1 MRKNVFMSRVVV
13 AALSISMVMGVAGCG
28 NSDKASNSAKKY
40 VTLGEYKNLDVDL
53 TVSTITDEAVEEEIQ
68 STLEQNA
75 ENQEVTDRTT
85 VQEGD
90 IVNINMTA
98 TVDGEDFDDAN
109 LEDSDYTLGDNEY
122 GEDFDK
128 AFIGKNKGDTFDLT
142 VTLPSD
148 YSDDTYAGKE
158 AAFNITINKIEK
170 SVVPE
175 LNDEFV
181 QSVSDDCKT
190 VDEYRK
196 YVKEDLQKT
205 ADDDNESSAK
215 EDLMALAVENAT
227 IKGSS
232 DDIYNLYYNQL
243 VNDYTSYAQQWGMT
257 FDNFISQF
265 MGMDEESFKDFVLDQ
280 VYDIQVAMAI
290 ADKEKLTVSDK
301 EYKTLLKQYA
311 EDYGWNST
319 DELEKAYSKEYLK
332 NNMTRDKVLDF
343 LFKNA
348 NVNEVA
354 EEDETT
360 DDTLYDEE
368 TESESETETESET
381 VAE

>member
-128 AFIGKNKGDTFDLT
+128 AFIDKNKGDTFDLT

-232 DDIYNLYYNQL
+232 DDTYNLYYNQL

-311 EDYGWNST
+311 EDYGWDST

-343 LFKNA
+343 LFENA
-348 NVNEVA
+348 NVNKVA

-381 VAE
+381 EAE

>member
-1 MRKNVFMSRVVV
+1 MSRVVV

-53 TVSTITDEAVEEEIQ
+53 TVSTITDKAVEEEIQ

-85 VQEGD
+85 IQEGD

-148 YSDDTYAGKE
+148 YSNDTYAGKE

-232 DDIYNLYYNQL
+232 DDTYNLYYNQL

-311 EDYGWNST
+311 EDYGWDST

-343 LFKNA
+343 LFENA
-348 NVNEVA
+348 NVNKVA

-381 VAE
+381 AAE

>member
-1 MRKNVFMSRVVV
+1 MSRVVV

-175 LNDEFV
+175 LNDDFV

>member
-53 TVSTITDEAVEEEIQ
+53 TVSTITDKAVEEEIQ

-232 DDIYNLYYNQL
+232 DDTYNLYYNQL

-311 EDYGWNST
+311 EDYGWDST

-343 LFKNA
+343 LFENA
-348 NVNEVA
+348 NVNKVA

-381 VAE
+381 AAE

>member
-232 DDIYNLYYNQL
+232 DDTYNLYYNQL

-311 EDYGWNST
+311 EDYGWDST

-343 LFKNA
+343 LFENA
-348 NVNEVA
+348 NVNKVA

-368 TESESETETESET
+368 TDSESETETESET
-381 VAE
+381 AAE

>member
-311 EDYGWNST
+311 EDYGWDST

-343 LFKNA
+343 LFENA
-348 NVNEVA
+348 NVNKVA

-381 VAE
+381 AAE

>member
-1 MRKNVFMSRVVV
+1 MSRVVV

-232 DDIYNLYYNQL
+232 DDTYNLYYNQL

-311 EDYGWNST
+311 EDYGWDST

-343 LFKNA
+343 LFENA
-348 NVNEVA
+348 NVNKVA

-381 VAE
+381 EAE

>member
-175 LNDEFV
+175 LNDDFV

-280 VYDIQVAMAI
+280 VYDIQVAIAI

>member
-1 MRKNVFMSRVVV
+1 M
-13 AALSISMVMGVAGCG
+13 
-28 NSDKASNSAKKY
+28 
-40 VTLGEYKNLDVDL
+40 
-53 TVSTITDEAVEEEIQ
+53 
-68 STLEQNA
+68 
-75 ENQEVTDRTT
+75 
-85 VQEGD
+85 
-90 IVNINMTA
+90 
-98 TVDGEDFDDAN
+98 
-109 LEDSDYTLGDNEY
+109 
-122 GEDFDK
+122 
-128 AFIGKNKGDTFDLT
+128 
-142 VTLPSD
+142 
-148 YSDDTYAGKE
+148 
-158 AAFNITINKIEK
+158 
-170 SVVPE
+170 PE

-232 DDIYNLYYNQL
+232 DDTYNLYYNQL

-311 EDYGWNST
+311 EDYGWDST

-348 NVNEVA
+348 NVNKVA

>member
-1 MRKNVFMSRVVV
+1 M
-13 AALSISMVMGVAGCG
+13 
-28 NSDKASNSAKKY
+28 
-40 VTLGEYKNLDVDL
+40 
-53 TVSTITDEAVEEEIQ
+53 
-68 STLEQNA
+68 
-75 ENQEVTDRTT
+75 
-85 VQEGD
+85 
-90 IVNINMTA
+90 
-98 TVDGEDFDDAN
+98 
-109 LEDSDYTLGDNEY
+109 
-122 GEDFDK
+122 
-128 AFIGKNKGDTFDLT
+128 
-142 VTLPSD
+142 
-148 YSDDTYAGKE
+148 
-158 AAFNITINKIEK
+158 
-170 SVVPE
+170 PE
-175 LNDEFV
+175 LNDDFV

-301 EYKTLLKQYA
+301 EYKTLLKQYE

>member
-1 MRKNVFMSRVVV
+1 MSRVVV
-13 AALSISMVMGVAGCG
+13 AALSISMVMGVAGCE

-232 DDIYNLYYNQL
+232 DDTYNLYYNQL

-311 EDYGWNST
+311 EDYGWDST

-343 LFKNA
+343 LFENA
-348 NVNEVA
+348 NVNKVA

-381 VAE
+381 AAE

>member
-53 TVSTITDEAVEEEIQ
+53 TVSTITDEAVEEEIK

-232 DDIYNLYYNQL
+232 DDTYNLYYNQL

-311 EDYGWNST
+311 EDYGWDST

-343 LFKNA
+343 LFENA
-348 NVNEVA
+348 NVNKVA

-381 VAE
+381 EAE

>member
-53 TVSTITDEAVEEEIQ
+53 TVSTITDKAVEEEIQ

-109 LEDSDYTLGDNEY
+109 LEDSDYTLGYNEY

-311 EDYGWNST
+311 EDYGWDST

-343 LFKNA
+343 LFENA
-348 NVNEVA
+348 NVNKVA

-381 VAE
+381 AAE

>member
-1 MRKNVFMSRVVV
+1 MSRVVV

-232 DDIYNLYYNQL
+232 DDTYNLYYNQL

-311 EDYGWNST
+311 EDYGWDST

-343 LFKNA
+343 LFENA
-348 NVNEVA
+348 NVNKVA

-381 VAE
+381 AAE

>member
-122 GEDFDK
+122 GKDFDK

-232 DDIYNLYYNQL
+232 DDTYNLYYNQL

-311 EDYGWNST
+311 EDYGWDST

-343 LFKNA
+343 LFENA
-348 NVNEVA
+348 NVNKVA

-381 VAE
+381 AAE

>member
-232 DDIYNLYYNQL
+232 DDTYNLYYNQL

-301 EYKTLLKQYA
+301 EYKALLKQYA
-311 EDYGWNST
+311 EDYGWDST

-343 LFKNA
+343 LFENA
-348 NVNEVA
+348 NVNKVA

-381 VAE
+381 AAE

>member
-53 TVSTITDEAVEEEIQ
+53 TVSTITDEAVEEEIK

-109 LEDSDYTLGDNEY
+109 LEESDYTLGDNEY

-232 DDIYNLYYNQL
+232 DDTYNLYYNQL

-311 EDYGWNST
+311 EDYGWDST

-343 LFKNA
+343 LFENA
-348 NVNEVA
+348 NVNKVA

-381 VAE
+381 AAE

>member
-1 MRKNVFMSRVVV
+1 MGKNVFMSRVVV

-232 DDIYNLYYNQL
+232 DDTYNLYYNQL

-311 EDYGWNST
+311 EDYGWDST

-343 LFKNA
+343 LFENA
-348 NVNEVA
+348 NVNKVA

-368 TESESETETESET
+368 TDSESETETESET
-381 VAE
+381 AAE

>member
-232 DDIYNLYYNQL
+232 DDTYNLYYNQL

-311 EDYGWNST
+311 EDYGWDST

-343 LFKNA
+343 LFENA
-348 NVNEVA
+348 NVNKVA

-368 TESESETETESET
+368 TESESESETESET
-381 VAE
+381 EAE

>member
-53 TVSTITDEAVEEEIQ
+53 TVSTITDKAVEEEIQ

-128 AFIGKNKGDTFDLT
+128 AFIGKNKGDTFDIT

-232 DDIYNLYYNQL
+232 DDTYNLYYNQL

-311 EDYGWNST
+311 EDYGWDST

-343 LFKNA
+343 LFENA
-348 NVNEVA
+348 NVNKVA

-381 VAE
+381 AAE

>member
-53 TVSTITDEAVEEEIQ
+53 TVSTITDKAVEEEIQ

-148 YSDDTYAGKE
+148 YSNDTYAGKE

-311 EDYGWNST
+311 EDYGWDST

-343 LFKNA
+343 LFENA
-348 NVNEVA
+348 NVNKVA

-381 VAE
+381 AAE

>member
-13 AALSISMVMGVAGCG
+13 AALSISMVMGVTGCG

-175 LNDEFV
+175 LNDDFV

>member
-1 MRKNVFMSRVVV
+1 MSRVVV

>member
-158 AAFNITINKIEK
+158 AAFNITINKIKK

-232 DDIYNLYYNQL
+232 DDTYNLYYNQL

-348 NVNEVA
+348 NVNKVA

>member
-98 TVDGEDFDDAN
+98 IVDGEDFDDAN

-232 DDIYNLYYNQL
+232 DDTYNLYYNQL

-311 EDYGWNST
+311 EDYGWDST

-343 LFKNA
+343 LFENA
-348 NVNEVA
+348 NVNKVA

-381 VAE
+381 AAE

>member
-1 MRKNVFMSRVVV
+1 MSRVVV

-53 TVSTITDEAVEEEIQ
+53 TVSTITDEAVEEEIK

-232 DDIYNLYYNQL
+232 DDTYNLYYNQL

-311 EDYGWNST
+311 EDYGWDST

-343 LFKNA
+343 LFENA
-348 NVNEVA
+348 NVNKVA

-381 VAE
+381 AAE

>member
-148 YSDDTYAGKE
+148 YSDDAYAGKE

-196 YVKEDLQKT
+196 YVKDDLQKT

-232 DDIYNLYYNQL
+232 DDTYNLYYNQL
-243 VNDYTSYAQQWGMT
+243 VNDYTSYAEQWGMT

-265 MGMDEESFKDFVLDQ
+265 MGMDEDSFKDFVLDQ

-290 ADKEKLTVSDK
+290 ADKENLTVSDK

-311 EDYGWNST
+311 EDYGWDST

-343 LFKNA
+343 LFENA

-368 TESESETETESET
+368 TESESETEAESET
-381 VAE
+381 TAE

>member
-1 MRKNVFMSRVVV
+1 MSRVVV

-98 TVDGEDFDDAN
+98 IVDGEDFDDAN

-232 DDIYNLYYNQL
+232 DDTYNLYYNQL

-311 EDYGWNST
+311 EDYGWDST

-343 LFKNA
+343 LFENA
-348 NVNEVA
+348 NVNKVA

-381 VAE
+381 AAE

>member
-232 DDIYNLYYNQL
+232 DDTYNLYYNQL

-311 EDYGWNST
+311 EDYGWDST

-348 NVNEVA
+348 NVNKVA

>member
-181 QSVSDDCKT
+181 QNVSDDCKT

-232 DDIYNLYYNQL
+232 DDTYNLYYNQL

-311 EDYGWNST
+311 EDYGWDST

-343 LFKNA
+343 LFENA
-348 NVNEVA
+348 NVNKVA

-368 TESESETETESET
+368 TDSESETETESET
-381 VAE
+381 AAE

>member
-53 TVSTITDEAVEEEIQ
+53 TVSTITDKAVEEEIQ

-311 EDYGWNST
+311 EDYGWDST

-343 LFKNA
+343 LFENA
-348 NVNEVA
+348 NVNKVA

-381 VAE
+381 AAE

>member
-53 TVSTITDEAVEEEIQ
+53 TVSTITDEAVEEEIK

-232 DDIYNLYYNQL
+232 DDTYNLYYNQL

-311 EDYGWNST
+311 EDYGWDST

-343 LFKNA
+343 LFENA
-348 NVNEVA
+348 NVNKVA

-381 VAE
+381 AAE

>member
-148 YSDDTYAGKE
+148 YSDDAYAGKE
-158 AAFNITINKIEK
+158 ATFNITINKIEK

-196 YVKEDLQKT
+196 YVKDDLQKT

-232 DDIYNLYYNQL
+232 DDTYNLYYNQL

-290 ADKEKLTVSDK
+290 ADKENLTVSDK

-311 EDYGWNST
+311 EDYGWDST

-343 LFKNA
+343 LFENA

-381 VAE
+381 AAE

>member
-1 MRKNVFMSRVVV
+1 MRKNVFMSRVIV

-232 DDIYNLYYNQL
+232 DDTYNLYYNQL

-311 EDYGWNST
+311 EDYGWDST

-343 LFKNA
+343 LFENA
-348 NVNEVA
+348 NVNKVA

-381 VAE
+381 AAE

>member
-98 TVDGEDFDDAN
+98 IVDGEDFDDAN

-232 DDIYNLYYNQL
+232 DDTYNLYYNQL

-311 EDYGWNST
+311 EDYGWDST

-343 LFKNA
+343 LFENA
-348 NVNEVA
+348 NVNKVA

-368 TESESETETESET
+368 TDSESETETESET
-381 VAE
+381 AAE

>member
-232 DDIYNLYYNQL
+232 DDTYNLYYNQL

-311 EDYGWNST
+311 EDYGWDST

-343 LFKNA
+343 LFENA
-348 NVNEVA
+348 NVNKVA

-381 VAE
+381 AAE

>member
-53 TVSTITDEAVEEEIQ
+53 TVSTITDKAVEEEIQ

-85 VQEGD
+85 IQEGD

-148 YSDDTYAGKE
+148 YSNDTYAGKE

-232 DDIYNLYYNQL
+232 DDTYNLYYNQL

-311 EDYGWNST
+311 EDYGWDST

-343 LFKNA
+343 LFENA
-348 NVNEVA
+348 NVNKVA

-381 VAE
+381 AAE

>member
-1 MRKNVFMSRVVV
+1 MSRVVV

-232 DDIYNLYYNQL
+232 DDTYNLYYNQL

-311 EDYGWNST
+311 EDYGWDST

-343 LFKNA
+343 LFENA
-348 NVNEVA
+348 NVNKVA

-368 TESESETETESET
+368 TDSESETETESET
-381 VAE
+381 AAE